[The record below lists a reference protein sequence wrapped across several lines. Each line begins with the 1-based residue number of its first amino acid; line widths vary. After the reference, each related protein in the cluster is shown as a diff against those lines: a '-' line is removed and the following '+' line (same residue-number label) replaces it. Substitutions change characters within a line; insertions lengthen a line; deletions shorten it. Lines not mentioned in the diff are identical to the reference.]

1 MAFYDE
7 EEEQEAGGP
16 QQLSA
21 QSGDVGSGGGMGAS
35 GAPAGAEAPKA
46 QENFV
51 GISQYLNANKPQSE
65 KLAGQVAG
73 KIEEKAKGFESA
85 LGGAKSSF
93 DAQADSQKVVGDEAL
108 FSQVKT
114 NAEKLADEQKGSF
127 AKMRDAQYKGP
138 TSLEATDSWAGLQS
152 SLKKAQDAGKAAS
165 SEEGRMGLI
174 KEISN
179 TPRQSKGALTFDNLL
194 LQNNPNAAA
203 KLKQAADPISGFG
216 EKINEANLGAANK
229 AKEIAGINQQT
240 RDAARGSLSEGYG
253 GLQSSLAE
261 RESAADA
268 QQLAQFQNIQ
278 KQLSQGSASN
288 ELLSQLGL
296 TGDMSTYGISPSDFL
311 SYVDGANTA
320 SVAGEDDLARQ
331 QVLRELAGEAIDL
344 GNPLIEGEL
353 GKLQNP
359 YAFNSAGFDGAVT
372 ARENEFQGLVSGID
386 SEINKLQSA
395 PPPASARTSAE
406 DAAKWSENRNKQIA
420 KLMSQRAS
428 LEDEYKAN
436 NKVANSMMVP
446 GVANQLVGS
455 QKLAVKPTA
464 AKTKTRSGV
473 FR

>member
-73 KIEEKAKGFESA
+73 NIEEKAKGFESA
-85 LGGAKSSF
+85 LGGAKTSF
-93 DAQADSQKVVGDEAL
+93 DQQADSQKVVGDDAL
-108 FSQVKT
+108 FGQVKT

-138 TSLEATDSWAGLQS
+138 ASLEDTDSWAGLQS

-179 TPRQSKGALTFDNLL
+179 NPRQSQGALTFDNLL

-216 EKINEANLGAANK
+216 DKINEANLGAASK
-229 AKEIAGINQQT
+229 AKDVAGTNQKT
-240 RDAARGSLSEGYG
+240 REAARGSLAEGYG
-253 GLQSSLAE
+253 GLKSSLAE
-261 RESAADA
+261 REAAADA
-268 QQLAQFQNIQ
+268 EQQTQFQNIQ

-288 ELLSQLGL
+288 DLLAKLGL
-296 TGDMSTYGISPSDFL
+296 TGDMSTYGIKPSDFL
-311 SYVDGANTA
+311 NYVDGANTA

-331 QVLRELAGEAIDL
+331 QVLRELAGGAVDL

-359 YAFNSAGFDGAVT
+359 YAFDSSGFGGAVT
-372 ARENEFQGLVSGID
+372 ARETEFQNQVSGID
-386 SEINKLQSA
+386 DQINKLESA
-395 PPPASARTSAE
+395 PVPAGARTSAQAVANWQE
-406 DAAKWSENRNKQIA
+406 KKQKDLA
-420 KLMSQRAS
+420 ELRSQRAS
-428 LEDEYKAN
+428 LEDEFKTN
-436 NKVANSMMVP
+436 TKVANSRLVP

-455 QKLAVKPTA
+455 QKLGIKPAA
-464 AKTKTRSGV
+464 AKPKTRSGV
-473 FR
+473 MR

>member
-35 GAPAGAEAPKA
+35 GAPVGAEAPKA

-73 KIEEKAKGFESA
+73 NIEEKAKGFETA

-93 DAQADSQKVVGDEAL
+93 DEQADKQKVVGDDAL
-108 FSQVKT
+108 FGQVKS
-114 NAEKLADEQKGSF
+114 NAEKLGDEQKGSF
-127 AKMRDAQYKGP
+127 AKMRDAQYQGP
-138 TSLEATDSWAGLQS
+138 NSLEATDSWAGLQS

-179 TPRQSKGALTFDNLL
+179 NPRQSQGALTFDNLL

-216 EKINEANLGAANK
+216 DKINEANLGAANK
-229 AKEIAGINQQT
+229 AKDIAGINQKT
-240 RDAARGSLSEGYG
+240 RDAARGSLAEGYG
-253 GLQSSLAE
+253 ALKSSLAG
-261 RESAADA
+261 REAAEDA
-268 QQLAQFQNIQ
+268 KQQDQFKNIQ
-278 KQLSQGSASN
+278 KQLAQGSASN
-288 ELLSQLGL
+288 DLLAQLGL

-320 SVAGEDDLARQ
+320 SVAGKDDLARQ
-331 QVLRELAGEAIDL
+331 QVLRELAGSALDL

-359 YAFNSAGFDGAVT
+359 YAFNSSGFTGAVG
-372 ARENEFQGLVSGID
+372 AKEAEFQNQVSGID
-386 SEINKLQSA
+386 SEINRIESL
-395 PPPASARTSAE
+395 PIPAGARTSAE
-406 DAAKWSENRNKQIA
+406 GVAKWREKQQKDLAELRSERSA
-420 KLMSQRAS
+420 
-428 LEDEYKAN
+428 LENQYKAN
-436 NKVANSMMVP
+436 TKVANSMLVP
-446 GVANQLVGS
+446 GVQNQLVGS
-455 QKLAVKPTA
+455 QKLGVAPS